1 MIGRSLDDHAFAP
14 DVRPSRHAAARM
26 SARRISPRDLELT
39 LRFGRRDYVG
49 DGTMYVV
56 GRRELADQRLP
67 PEVRGLDG
75 LHVLLAPDGRT
86 VITTYRNRSLAGR
99 RAAIRRRRRRWQSR
113 RTLIRRRRRRV

>member
-1 MIGRSLDDHAFAP
+1 MDEQEFERDPRLTLHA
-14 DVRPSRHAAARM
+14 VARM

-56 GRRELADQRLP
+56 GRRELADPRLP
-67 PEVRGLDG
+67 AEVRNLDG
-75 LHVLLAPDGRT
+75 LHVLMAPDGRT